1 MLFTIHNPNTAPDG
15 SRETLEKMMQSYGF
29 LPNLA
34 GVLAE
39 SPSALNGYLT
49 AKLGLARSEV
59 DKLHQGQP
67 LNDARLERLR
77 HFTGTVVNQRG
88 RLADSDSENFIKAG
102 FSQAQILEVVL
113 GVAVKTLTNYAHH
126 IAKPPLNEQFAS
138 FCPAWAE
145 GE

>member
-1 MLFTIHNPNTAPDG
+1 MLA
-15 SRETLEKMMQSYGF
+15 
-29 LPNLA
+29 
-34 GVLAE
+34 
-39 SPSALNGYLT
+39 

-67 LNDARLERLR
+67 LSDARLERLR

-88 RLADSDSENFIKAG
+88 RLADSDWENFIKAG
-102 FSQAQILEVVL
+102 FSQAQTLEVVL

-126 IAKPPLNEQFAS
+126 IAKPPLNGQFAG
-138 FCPAWAE
+138 FCPAWAD